1 MMPNTSQQNQFLIF
15 LISLKEHMYVFLSA
29 VLSFFAPAGMIM
41 LAVIA
46 FIMFDTIFGWYK
58 HKKTPEGAMSKPLRM
73 GFTSKSLV
81 YMSLILVFYLV
92 DYAMI
97 NDMLL
102 TVLPFSF
109 MTTKVIALTLIYFEL
124 ISINENFKAIK
135 GVSLGEAF
143 MKMTRSIKKVKGTY
157 NDIKKEK

>member
-1 MMPNTSQQNQFLIF
+1 MPQRLQQNQFLT
-15 LISLKEHMYVFLSA
+15 LLLSVKEHIYIFFSA

-41 LAVIA
+41 LAVGA

-58 HKKTPEGAMSKPLRM
+58 HKKTLKGACSKNLRM

-81 YMSLILVFYLV
+81 YLSLILVFYLV

-97 NDMLL
+97 NEMLL

-109 MTTKVIALTLIYFEL
+109 MATKSVALVLIYFEL
-124 ISINENFKAIK
+124 ISINENFKSIK

-143 MKMTRSIKKVKGTY
+143 MNMTRSIKKIKSTY
-157 NDIKKEK
+157 NDIKKEE